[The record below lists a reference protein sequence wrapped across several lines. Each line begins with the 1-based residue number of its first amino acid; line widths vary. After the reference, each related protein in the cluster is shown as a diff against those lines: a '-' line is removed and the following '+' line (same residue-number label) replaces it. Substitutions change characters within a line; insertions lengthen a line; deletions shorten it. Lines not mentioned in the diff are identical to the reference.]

1 MPKTNHKTVQTAL
14 DDLPYGPLD
23 NPEAYGRVRKAKAPQ
38 GVSRKR
44 LVRDIAFIAWP
55 SFLELVLTQ
64 LTSMAD
70 QVMVGRLPGT
80 AGVQALSA
88 VGLAGLPKFLL
99 MTMVIAMNVGTTAII
114 ARCRGQ
120 QNQPKANQV
129 FRQAMVLNLI
139 MSIGLMM
146 IGLFAAPFMISF
158 MGGTGIA
165 PETLAQGVT
174 YLKIQLYG
182 FIPLCLTI
190 TVTAA
195 LRGVGDTSTPMMYN
209 TVANVVNLFLNYCL
223 IYGKLGF
230 PAMGVAGASL
240 ATVLGQGVAFV
251 IAMTVAIGKKHYVSL
266 DFKSKFRFDWD
277 IMKNVVAIGLPSMI
291 EQLFMRAGIL
301 IFQRSVAGLGD
312 TLYATHQVVSNIQ
325 SMSFM
330 VGQAFGNAT
339 TTLMG
344 QSLGKR
350 RYDMA
355 AIYMKFTRCI
365 GFGVSVTVMLLMI
378 LFSRPLIS
386 LYNSTPEVIA
396 VGSSLLM
403 FVACMQPVQGD
414 QFIVS
419 GGLRGMGDTRYG
431 AVVMFFTTF
440 ILRSVLV
447 VLLVN
452 VFGWGLY
459 GAWISLAADQV
470 LRTSLMN
477 LRYFSGKWKVHM
489 RRRAQEEAAK
499 AQAA

>member
-1 MPKTNHKTVQTAL
+1 MPQAHNKTVHTAL

-23 NPEAYGRVRKAKAPQ
+23 NPEAYGPVRKATAPE
-38 GVSRKR
+38 GVSRAR
-44 LVRDIAFIAWP
+44 LMRDIAFIAWP
-55 SFLELVLTQ
+55 SFLELVLSQ
-64 LTSMAD
+64 LTTMAD
-70 QVMVGRLPGT
+70 QIMVGRLPGRE
-80 AGVQALSA
+80 GVQALSA

-129 FRQAMVLNLI
+129 FRQAMVLNL
-139 MSIGLMM
+139 MLSIGLM
-146 IGLFAAPFMISF
+146 IVGLMAAPHLIAF
-158 MGGTGIA
+158 MGGSGIA
-165 PETLAQGVT
+165 PDTLAQGVT

-182 FIPLCLTI
+182 FVPLCLTI

-195 LRGVGDTSTPMMYN
+195 LRGVGDTSTPMIYN
-209 TVANVVNLFLNYCL
+209 TVANGANLVLNYCL

-266 DFKSKFRFDWD
+266 DFKSRFRFDWD

-301 IFQRSVAGLGD
+301 IFQRAVAGLGD
-312 TLYATHQVVSNIQ
+312 TMYATHQVVSNIQ

-330 VGQAFGNAT
+330 VGQAFGNST

-355 AIYMKFTRCI
+355 AVYMKYTRFI
-365 GFGVSVTVMLLMI
+365 GLCVSLTVMLLMI
-378 LFSRPLIS
+378 LFSRPLIA

-396 VGSSLLM
+396 VGGSILL
-403 FVACMQPVQGD
+403 FVAFMQPVQGD
-414 QFIVS
+414 QFILS
-419 GGLRGMGDTRYG
+419 GGLRGMGDTRYSAG
-431 AVVMFFTTF
+431 VVFVTTF
-440 ILRSVLV
+440 IIRSILV
-447 VLLVN
+447 VLMVN

-459 GAWISLAADQV
+459 GAWISLAVDQS
-470 LRTSLMN
+470 LRTILIN
-477 LRYFSGKWKVHM
+477 LRYRSGKWKVHM
-489 RRRAQEEAAK
+489 RKRAEAEAAK
-499 AQAA
+499 AQAS